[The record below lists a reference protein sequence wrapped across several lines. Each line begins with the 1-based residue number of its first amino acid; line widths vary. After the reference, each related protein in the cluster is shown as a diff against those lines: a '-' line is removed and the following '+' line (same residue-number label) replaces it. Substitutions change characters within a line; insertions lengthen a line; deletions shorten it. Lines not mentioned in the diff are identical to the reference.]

1 MIIFTIM
8 KYTLFLLLSIISCKI
23 SPNKT
28 TEIAKN
34 KLVAQQN
41 LFKKVVNGNNSYTL
55 YYKVDENINT
65 PVRIFT
71 YYITNTQTKKIVK
84 SSEQVAAEKMYWKDN
99 NTIAIVPYTEMI
111 QKNNEVGAAE
121 KINEILIN
129 IK

>member
-1 MIIFTIM
+1 M
-8 KYTLFLLLSIISCKI
+8 KYTLFLLLSIISCKV

-28 TEIAKN
+28 TEITKN
-34 KLVAQQN
+34 KLVAQQS
-41 LFKKVVNGNNSYTL
+41 LFTKVVNGNNSYTL

-84 SSEQVAAEKMYWKDN
+84 PSEQVAAEKMYWKDN
-99 NTIAIVPYTEMI
+99 NTIAITPYTEII
-111 QKNNEVGAAE
+111 QKNNEVGAPE